1 MRKLLPLLLILLGAG
16 VGVGAGF
23 FLRPP
28 PVDAVEDAHGTEQ
41 GAEQGAEQDT
51 GDGIEHGSETA
62 PDDAHA
68 EAADEHLPEFVKL
81 TNQFIVP
88 VVEKNRIAS
97 LVILSL
103 SLEVQPGGTERVF
116 AQEPKLRDGI
126 LQLLFDHANT
136 GGFRGSFTD
145 ADNLVILR
153 RGLKEVA
160 ARVLGDTVKDVLI
173 TDMIRQD
180 S

>member
-1 MRKLLPLLLILLGAG
+1 MRKILPLILMFLGMGAG
-16 VGVGAGF
+16 LGAGF
-23 FLRPP
+23 FMRPP
-28 PVDAVEDAHGTEQ
+28 PADAAEGATGEAPVDQ
-41 GAEQGAEQDT
+41 GARVEEVGAQA
-51 GDGIEHGSETA
+51 S
-62 PDDAHA
+62 
-68 EAADEHLPEFVKL
+68 EFVKL

-103 SLEVQPGGTERVF
+103 SLEVVIGSTEKVY
-116 AQEPKLRDGI
+116 AHEPKLRDGI

-145 ADNLVILR
+145 ADNLVTLR
-153 RGLKEVA
+153 NGLNEVA
-160 ARVLGDTVKDVLI
+160 RGVLGDTVKSVLI

>member
-16 VGVGAGF
+16 AGVGAGF

-28 PVDAVEDAHGTEQ
+28 PAAAVEGEHGTE
-41 GAEQGAEQDT
+41 A
-51 GDGIEHGSETA
+51 
-62 PDDAHA
+62 DAQEDHA
-68 EAADEHLPEFVKL
+68 EAASDQLPEFVKL
-81 TNQFIVP
+81 SNQFIVP

-103 SLEVQPGGTERVF
+103 SLEVEPGGTERVF

-160 ARVLGDTVKDVLI
+160 QRVLGEMVKDVLI

>member
-1 MRKLLPLLLILLGAG
+1 MRKILPLIMMLLGVTAG
-16 VGVGAGF
+16 LGAGF

-28 PVDAVEDAHGTEQ
+28 PVEAAEDE
-41 GAEQGAEQDT
+41 
-51 GDGIEHGSETA
+51 
-62 PDDAHA
+62 A
-68 EAADEHLPEFVKL
+68 EAASDGQAPADESAEEPVSEFVKL

-103 SLEVQPGGTERVF
+103 SLEVTAGSTEQVY
-116 AQEPKLRDGI
+116 AHEPKLRDGL
-126 LQLLFDHANT
+126 LQMLFDHANT

-145 ADNLVILR
+145 ADNLVTLR
-153 RGLKEVA
+153 SGLREVA
-160 ARVLGDTVKDVLI
+160 QGVLGDAVKNVLI

>member
-1 MRKLLPLLLILLGAG
+1 MGKILLLVLMLLGAATG
-16 VGVGAGF
+16 LGAGL

-28 PVDAVEDAHGTEQ
+28 PV
-41 GAEQGAEQDT
+41 
-51 GDGIEHGSETA
+51 ETA
-62 PDDAHA
+62 EGEIGA
-68 EAADEHLPEFVKL
+68 EAATHTAPGEKTGEKASEFVKL

-88 VVEKNRIAS
+88 VVEKNRITS

-103 SLEVQPGGTERVF
+103 SLEVAVGGTEQVF

-153 RGLKEVA
+153 NGLKEVA
-160 ARVLGDTVKDVLI
+160 RGVLGDTVKNVLI
-173 TDMIRQD
+173 TDLIRQD